1 MNRNYRKFVIPLAV
15 VASLLLG
22 FLIFK
27 QINFFSAITQKD
39 APENSISAE
48 YLKGMIAKGDLDY
61 KNSKESFESFF
72 ELEKNQANLS
82 KVPLVVQ
89 YNLMKLSI
97 LADNLP
103 KALIYANSLYKEKKE
118 FSDDFLTL
126 IVLAIAE
133 LDEKGK
139 TTIQDNKTIGENA
152 NYDFSFKLKPAY
164 SVYLE
169 KLFNS
174 NTTKEAKFSQNL
186 VINFYFKEIT
196 PLVKAWLNLGK
207 LNKEQAIKAIELEN
221 NSSIKPIGDKNLYKF
236 HRALIYQITG
246 DAKKAESQYRQIDFK
261 NCSSICVNSFVSFLN
276 KIGKGQEAKLLSENP
291 KFKEYSW
298 NADRPMFEYEDNGF
312 TVIRFALYD
321 VISNYANI
329 AFAFEHYADAEVL
342 YHLMLLIYPESS
354 LANSFLGRIYSLIN
368 NPEKAILFFEKIKP
382 NSLYGQESIA
392 EIAYSYAKL
401 GDFSRAEKLL
411 KTSSVNNASLVSI
424 LKIAEIYMEKEKYNK
439 ALNLLNR
446 IIEEKKEFG
455 INDWIVFY
463 QKGVV
468 LDKMGKWLEAKENLL
483 KALKFSPEEPTA
495 LNYLAYR
502 MLELNEDVERAEKL
516 LLIALSKNP
525 ENPYIIDS
533 YGFALYKL
541 GDYENAVKFL
551 EKANLLA
558 PQELDISEHLGDA
571 YWKLGRQKEAR
582 FEWFRIHQISKD
594 AKKRRELKDKINNGI

>member
-1 MNRNYRKFVIPLAV
+1 MIIV
-15 VASLLLG
+15 SLLLG

-27 QINFFSAITQKD
+27 QINFFSTHISKTNA
-39 APENSISAE
+39 ENSISAE

-139 TTIQDNKTIGENA
+139 TTIQDNKTIGETT

-174 NTTKEAKFSQNL
+174 NTNKEAKFSQNL

-246 DAKKAESQYRQIDFK
+246 DTKKAEREYRQIDFK

-291 KFKEYSW
+291 KFKEYFW

-312 TVIRFALYD
+312 AVIRFALYD
-321 VISNYANI
+321 IISNYANI
-329 AFAFEHYADAEVL
+329 AFTFEHYADAEVL

-368 NPEKAILFFEKIKP
+368 NPEKAILFFKKIKP
-382 NSLYGQESIA
+382 NSLYGQESVA

-411 KTSSVNNASLVSI
+411 KTASVSNSSLVSI
-424 LKIAEIYMEKEKYNK
+424 LKIAEIYMEK
-439 ALNLLNR
+439 
-446 IIEEKKEFG
+446 
-455 INDWIVFY
+455 
-463 QKGVV
+463 
-468 LDKMGKWLEAKENLL
+468 
-483 KALKFSPEEPTA
+483 
-495 LNYLAYR
+495 
-502 MLELNEDVERAEKL
+502 
-516 LLIALSKNP
+516 
-525 ENPYIIDS
+525 
-533 YGFALYKL
+533 
-541 GDYENAVKFL
+541 
-551 EKANLLA
+551 
-558 PQELDISEHLGDA
+558 
-571 YWKLGRQKEAR
+571 
-582 FEWFRIHQISKD
+582 
-594 AKKRRELKDKINNGI
+594 